1 MLHIVCKHN
10 YNKLSQVNDH
20 YQMLLKRQISF
31 IASHS
36 DPVIIT
42 FHYPGESQPV
52 FASSNFDVFVHV
64 NRSLTQMVNTDN

>member
-1 MLHIVCKHN
+1 MHIVCKHN
-10 YNKLSQVNDH
+10 NKLSQVNHH
-20 YQMLLKRQISF
+20 YQMLSKRQISF

-52 FASSNFDVFVHV
+52 LASSNFDVFVKVTHP
-64 NRSLTQMVNTDN
+64 NGEH